1 MSHTN
6 DWNEASPA
14 GTDLISNGDNEIR
27 QMKLDIRE
35 RMQNDHYWNV
45 SKEMDGH
52 HNSILQRLGPDAVAF
67 TSTGFVA
74 TSPNTPP
81 LIDIRGE
88 WNTTGPMQAFYMDIT
103 DTMSDA
109 FSNLMVLRISGQN
122 KFIVQKTGTTHIS
135 GQLITNGVTLT
146 VPDGR
151 ITGLNPQTFASLDAS
166 QLTNLPPG
174 QGLGPIYTDP
184 VHFTGP
190 TVIDNL
196 AVIENVLAHTV
207 TITQGLGLNL
217 PTEAPPLV
225 AQGAFRI
232 VLNGVPVAIP
242 FYP

>member
-35 RMQNDHYWNV
+35 RMSVNHYWNV
-45 SKEMDGH
+45 SKEMDGWH
-52 HNSILQRLGPDAVAF
+52 TSISQRLGPNAVAF

-74 TSPNTPP
+74 TSPSTGP
-81 LIDIRGE
+81 LVDIRGE
-88 WNTTGPMQAFYMDIT
+88 WNTTGPMQAIYMDIT
-103 DTMSDA
+103 DTLSDA

-122 KFIVQKTGTTHIS
+122 KFIIQKNGTTHIS

-151 ITGLNPQTFASLDAS
+151 IVGLNPQTFASLDAS

-174 QGLGPIYTDP
+174 QGLGPTYSDP
-184 VHFTGP
+184 VHFTAL
-190 TVIDNL
+190 V
-196 AVIENVLAHTV
+196 AVDDLLVQRLTV
-207 TITQGLGLNL
+207 TTGLGINA
-217 PTEAPPLV
+217 PTEAPPTV
-225 AQGAFRI
+225 ATGAFRI

-242 FYP
+242 YYP